1 MKMKSWWSL
10 DATEGEAMKRLEFEP
25 ELRDRC
31 KRHKG
36 LSIGTLFKLLA
47 SILTQNGSWEQIF
60 LNSFSFVAFPS
71 CGFVDSFD
79 ANIESISIP
88 SSRRSQMR
96 RPSSQSQ
103 PVKSNIPFRLLFFS
117 FIFINF
123 PSFDEIPFR
132 AIDFILIQVQRIDV
146 SENMRSTA
154 AMHLTICKPN
164 I

>member
-1 MKMKSWWSL
+1 MKSWWSL
-10 DATEGEAMKRLEFEP
+10 NPTEREAMKRLEFEP

-103 PVKSNIPFRLLFFS
+103 PVECNIPFRLLFS
-117 FIFINF
+117 SIFINF

-132 AIDFILIQVQRIDV
+132 DDFILIDVQVQRNDV
-146 SENMRSTA
+146 SENVRSTA